1 MILVQAVM
9 LFYLRHSQLVD
20 WPPCIIRFVNER
32 ILVIIYFQKKK
43 HAFNFHESVHG
54 KKTRYEGNVLPSYT
68 RIVFE
73 VKYNC
78 VGFYP
83 QNHKDQH
90 CSYVDSA
97 IDATT
102 KHCGWNWPRDL
113 QPNQRSYDII
123 IWYLVKQSKKSGDS
137 KGIFY

>member
-1 MILVQAVM
+1 VESSLALKNSGDH
-9 LFYLRHSQLVD
+9 LF
-20 WPPCIIRFVNER
+20 P
-32 ILVIIYFQKKK
+32 KKK

-102 KHCGWNWPRDL
+102 KHSGRNWPRDL

-123 IWYLVKQSKKSGDS
+123 IR
-137 KGIFY
+137 